1 MKLKMFV
8 FAVFDTMTPS
18 LVYFHKKE
26 GFMSNERYVCPKVAA
41 MEVNVN
47 AETIRRWLREGKI
60 PGKKIAGT

>member
-1 MKLKMFV
+1 
-8 FAVFDTMTPS
+8 
-18 LVYFHKKE
+18 
-26 GFMSNERYVCPKVAA
+26 MSNERYVCPKVAA